1 MKQVFQVPDM
11 HCPACVMRLEGI
23 EDELPGIRRIA
34 ASYRKQRLEVEYD
47 ETQVSEAQI
56 VAAAEALGYPLQKSS
71 AYAPT

>member
-23 EDELPGIRRIA
+23 EDELPGIHRIT

-47 ETQVSEAQI
+47 EAQVTEAQI
-56 VAAAEALGYPLQKSS
+56 VTAAEALGYALHLSR
-71 AYAPT
+71 

>member
-47 ETQVSEAQI
+47 EAQVTEAQI
-56 VAAAEALGYPLQKSS
+56 VTVAEALGYALHPS
-71 AYAPT
+71 T

>member
-1 MKQVFQVPDM
+1 MKQVFDVPDM

-47 ETQVSEAQI
+47 EAQVSEAQI
-56 VAAAEALGYPLQKSS
+56 VAAAEALGYPLHKK
-71 AYAPT
+71 

>member
-1 MKQVFQVPDM
+1 MKQVFHVPDM

-47 ETQVSEAQI
+47 EAKITEAQI
-56 VAAAEALGYPLQKSS
+56 VIAAEALGYALQPSK
-71 AYAPT
+71 